1 MDAGGGGVDAGPR
14 PDTGTPPVDA
24 GPGPADT
31 GTPPAD
37 TGTPPVDSGPP
48 PACRPDERGCEGETF
63 FFCDEGERVEIDCF
77 DEGAYCTAEGCAP
90 WRCEPGERF
99 CMEGAVAQCDVRGSG
114 FTLTACPEGSFCD
127 PDSASCVD
135 DVLNPDCEAPEAL
148 GGFFAERIDLCDE
161 DDDWTYVPMGDC
173 GAGSVADGG
182 DAVFTFDVMTRQRVV
197 LDLRDDDGS
206 AAVDTVMYLLDECG
220 DPMSQLACDDDVPC
234 SESDVRCSDSDR
246 GVQVRQSIIDVVL
259 DPGTYYV
266 VVDSFLYTRSDGSF
280 TCGQVRLD
288 IDRSR
293 P

>member
-1 MDAGGGGVDAGPR
+1 MPTVTTPTS
-14 PDTGTPPVDA
+14 DTMF
-24 GPGPADT
+24 
-31 GTPPAD
+31 
-37 TGTPPVDSGPP
+37 
-48 PACRPDERGCEGETF
+48 ACGS
-63 FFCDEGERVEIDCF
+63 I
-77 DEGAYCTAEGCAP
+77 CAI
-90 WRCEPGERF
+90 
-99 CMEGAVAQCDVRGSG
+99 
-114 FTLTACPEGSFCD
+114 
-127 PDSASCVD
+127 SAAS
-135 DVLNPDCEAPEAL
+135 
-148 GGFFAERIDLCDE
+148 R
-161 DDDWTYVPMGDC
+161 TSS
-173 GAGSVADGG
+173 SVADAGA
-182 DAVFTFDVMTRQRVV
+182 DSFTVLAAAMYSGM